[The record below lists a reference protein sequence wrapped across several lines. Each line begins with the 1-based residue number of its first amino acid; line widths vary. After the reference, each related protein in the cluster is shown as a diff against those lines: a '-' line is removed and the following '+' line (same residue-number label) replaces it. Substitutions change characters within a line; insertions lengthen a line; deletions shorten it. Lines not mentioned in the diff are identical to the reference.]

1 MKNFDTLLDEQMED
15 PEFRKEY
22 VRLLE
27 EGRRTAEAE
36 RDALAARLAA
46 VEALFAGGPDTPCRT
61 LWRATEGLIGEWAEI
76 ECVEVPLD
84 ELRAALATDRIE

>member
-1 MKNFDTLLDEQMED
+1 MKNFYALLDEQMED

-36 RDALAARLAA
+36 RDILAARLAA
-46 VEALFAGGPDTPCRT
+46 IEAIVTDWGAGTVHRPRSPHYHR
-61 LWRATEGLIGEWAEI
+61 
-76 ECVEVPLD
+76 
-84 ELRAALATDRIE
+84 LRAALATGATTNQQEADQ